1 MANTEKQPVLP
12 SPFVAGA
19 TARAADMEAMRQ
31 AVAFAL
37 GSMIGS
43 GPGILI
49 SKRGGKFLISAE
61 NQNGGG
67 GTYKTFYARKNG
79 TADVVVSAGAM
90 GSVVVP
96 ETTITAPTDGDLIW
110 LWVEIDAGGIVTD
123 AEVRS
128 GSSIPADTETEG
140 HKPLASVA
148 VASSI
153 ATPTPVSWNWT
164 DVQVCAGVWL
174 WGGIPA

>member
-1 MANTEKQPVLP
+1 M
-12 SPFVAGA
+12 
-19 TARAADMEAMRQ
+19 
-31 AVAFAL
+31 
-37 GSMIGS
+37 
-43 GPGILI
+43 
-49 SKRGGKFLISAE
+49 
-61 NQNGGG
+61 
-67 GTYKTFYARKNG
+67 
-79 TADVVVSAGAM
+79 VVSAGAM

-96 ETTITAPTDGDLIW
+96 MTTITAPDDGDLIW

-128 GSSIPADTETEG
+128 GSSIPVDTETEG

-148 VASSI
+148 VSGGI

-174 WGGIPA
+174 WGGISA

>member
-1 MANTEKQPVLP
+1 VAALEARIQRGNTIQRTERYRT
-12 SPFVAGA
+12 FW
-19 TARAADMEAMRQ
+19 
-31 AVAFAL
+31 AF
-37 GSMIGS
+37 GS
-43 GPGILI
+43 G
-49 SKRGGKFLISAE
+49 
-61 NQNGGG
+61 
-67 GTYKTFYARKNG
+67 
-79 TADVVVSAGAM
+79 ADVLISAGAM

-140 HKPLASVA
+140 HKPLASVSVSGA
-148 VASSI
+148 I

-164 DVQVCAGVWL
+164 DVEICAGVWRF
-174 WGGIPA
+174 GGIVS